1 MLRADALIKKIM
13 FASKRTR
20 VIVVAVICFTLLTAS
35 TEAKRRKKSAKAG
48 ILRQKETNV
57 INFVR
62 YVSTKPLGTN
72 CLLEIF

>member
-1 MLRADALIKKIM
+1 M
-13 FASKRTR
+13 
-20 VIVVAVICFTLLTAS
+20 VAVICFTLLTAS